1 MTVTVLVVQSVE
13 VEGIATVAVSVTRMV
28 VSDACEVI
36 VRVASLAAQMHE
48 QADE

>member
-1 MTVTVLVVQSVE
+1 MAVTVLVVQSVE
-13 VEGIATVAVSVTRMV
+13 VEGTTTVPVSVTRMV
-28 VSDACEVI
+28 VSNACEVT